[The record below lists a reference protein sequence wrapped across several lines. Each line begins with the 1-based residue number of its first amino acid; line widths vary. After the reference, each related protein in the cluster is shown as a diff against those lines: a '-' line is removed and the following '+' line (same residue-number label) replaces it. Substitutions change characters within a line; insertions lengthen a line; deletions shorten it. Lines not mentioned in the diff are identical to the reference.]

1 MEEMRRV
8 TMEHISIKNICKKYG
23 EGESAV
29 KALDD
34 VSLDISK
41 GEVCVILGP
50 SGSGKS
56 TLLNMIGG
64 LDRVD
69 SGSITVDGLEITAL
83 NKKQLTD
90 YRREKLG
97 MVFQAYN
104 LIPELNVIENVR
116 VVKDI
121 AKEPLDETEL
131 LQVLGLENHMTHFP
145 SELSGGQQ
153 QRCSIARALVKNPAL
168 LLCDELTGALDSAS
182 TREVLKVLQ
191 AINERYNTTIIM
203 ITHDERI
210 SGMADRLVRIKDGRV
225 VENTVKTKLKAE
237 ELGI

>member
-1 MEEMRRV
+1 
-8 TMEHISIKNICKKYG
+8 MEHITIRNISRRYG
-23 EGESAV
+23 QGESAV

-131 LQVLGLENHMTHFP
+131 LQVLGLEKHMTHFP

-191 AINERYNTTIIM
+191 AVNERYNTTIIM

>member
-1 MEEMRRV
+1 
-8 TMEHISIKNICKKYG
+8 MEHITIRNISRGYG
-23 EGESAV
+23 QGESAV

-69 SGSITVDGLEITAL
+69 SGSITVDGLEISAL

-121 AKEPLDETEL
+121 AKETLDETEL
-131 LQVLGLENHMTHFP
+131 LQVLGLEKHMTHFP

-182 TREVLKVLQ
+182 TRDVLKVLQ

-210 SGMADRLVRIKDGRV
+210 SGMADRLVRIRDGRV

>member
-1 MEEMRRV
+1 
-8 TMEHISIKNICKKYG
+8 MEHITIRNISRGYG
-23 EGESAV
+23 QGESAV

-83 NKKQLTD
+83 NKKQLTN

-121 AKEPLDETEL
+121 AKEPLNETEL
-131 LQVLGLENHMTHFP
+131 LQVLGLEKHMTHFP

-182 TREVLKVLQ
+182 TRDVLKVLQ

>member
-1 MEEMRRV
+1 
-8 TMEHISIKNICKKYG
+8 MEHITIRNISRRYG
-23 EGESAV
+23 QGESAV

-34 VSLDISK
+34 VSLDISN

-69 SGSITVDGLEITAL
+69 SGSIIVDGLEITSL

-131 LQVLGLENHMTHFP
+131 LQVLGLEKYMTHFP

-210 SGMADRLVRIKDGRV
+210 SGMADRLVRIRDGKV

>member
-1 MEEMRRV
+1 
-8 TMEHISIKNICKKYG
+8 MEHITIRNISRGYG
-23 EGESAV
+23 QGESAV

-131 LQVLGLENHMTHFP
+131 LQVLGLEKHMTYFP

-182 TREVLKVLQ
+182 TRDVLKVLQ

>member
-1 MEEMRRV
+1 
-8 TMEHISIKNICKKYG
+8 MEHITIRNISRGYG
-23 EGESAV
+23 QGESAV

-121 AKEPLDETEL
+121 AKEALDETEL
-131 LQVLGLENHMTHFP
+131 LQVLGLEKHMTHFP

-182 TREVLKVLQ
+182 TRDVLKVLQ

-210 SGMADRLVRIKDGRV
+210 SGMADRLVRIRDGRV

>member
-1 MEEMRRV
+1 M
-8 TMEHISIKNICKKYG
+8 
-23 EGESAV
+23 
-29 KALDD
+29 
-34 VSLDISK
+34 
-41 GEVCVILGP
+41 
-50 SGSGKS
+50 
-56 TLLNMIGG
+56 
-64 LDRVD
+64 D

-131 LQVLGLENHMTHFP
+131 LQVLGLEKHMTHFP

-182 TREVLKVLQ
+182 TRDVLKVLQ

-210 SGMADRLVRIKDGRV
+210 SGMADRLVRIKDGKV

>member
-1 MEEMRRV
+1 
-8 TMEHISIKNICKKYG
+8 MEHITIRNISRGYG
-23 EGESAV
+23 QGESAV

-41 GEVCVILGP
+41 GEVCVVLGP

-131 LQVLGLENHMTHFP
+131 LQVLGLEKHMTHFP

-210 SGMADRLVRIKDGRV
+210 SGMADRLVRIRDGKV

>member
-1 MEEMRRV
+1 
-8 TMEHISIKNICKKYG
+8 MEHITIRNISREYG
-23 EGESAV
+23 QGESAV

-69 SGSITVDGLEITAL
+69 SGSITVDGLEITSL

-131 LQVLGLENHMTHFP
+131 LQVLGLEKYMTHFP

-210 SGMADRLVRIKDGRV
+210 SGMADRLVRLRDGKV

>member
-1 MEEMRRV
+1 L
-8 TMEHISIKNICKKYG
+8 EHITIRNISRGYG
-23 EGESAV
+23 QGESAV

-131 LQVLGLENHMTHFP
+131 LQVLGLEKHMTHFP

-182 TREVLKVLQ
+182 TRDVLKVLQ

>member
-1 MEEMRRV
+1 
-8 TMEHISIKNICKKYG
+8 MEHITIRNISRGYG
-23 EGESAV
+23 QGESAV

-41 GEVCVILGP
+41 GEVCVVLGP

-69 SGSITVDGLEITAL
+69 SGSITVDGLEITSL

-131 LQVLGLENHMTHFP
+131 LQVLGLEKHMTHFP

-182 TREVLKVLQ
+182 TRDVLKVLQ

>member
-1 MEEMRRV
+1 
-8 TMEHISIKNICKKYG
+8 MEHITIRNISRGYG
-23 EGESAV
+23 QGESAV

-83 NKKQLTD
+83 NKKQLTN

-121 AKEPLDETEL
+121 AKEPLNETEL
-131 LQVLGLENHMTHFP
+131 LQVLGLEKHMTHFP

-153 QRCSIARALVKNPAL
+153 QRCSIARAIVKNPAL

-182 TREVLKVLQ
+182 TRDVLKVLQ

>member
-1 MEEMRRV
+1 
-8 TMEHISIKNICKKYG
+8 MEHITIRNISRGYG
-23 EGESAV
+23 QGESAV

-64 LDRVD
+64 LDPVD

-121 AKEPLDETEL
+121 AKKPLDETEL
-131 LQVLGLENHMTHFP
+131 LQVLGLEKHMTHFP

-182 TREVLKVLQ
+182 TRDVLKVLQ

>member
-1 MEEMRRV
+1 
-8 TMEHISIKNICKKYG
+8 MEHITIRNISRGYG
-23 EGESAV
+23 QGESAV

-41 GEVCVILGP
+41 EEVCVILGP

-83 NKKQLTD
+83 NKKQLTN

-121 AKEPLDETEL
+121 AKEPLNETEL
-131 LQVLGLENHMTHFP
+131 LQVLGLEKHMTHFP

-182 TREVLKVLQ
+182 TRDVLKVLQ

-210 SGMADRLVRIKDGRV
+210 SGMADRLVRIRDGKV

>member
-1 MEEMRRV
+1 
-8 TMEHISIKNICKKYG
+8 MEHITIRNISREYG
-23 EGESAV
+23 QGESAV

-56 TLLNMIGG
+56 TLLNIIGG

-69 SGSITVDGLEITAL
+69 SGSITVDGLEITSL

-131 LQVLGLENHMTHFP
+131 LQVLGLEKHMTHFP

-153 QRCSIARALVKNPAL
+153 QRCSIARAIVKNPAL

-182 TREVLKVLQ
+182 TRDVLKVLQ

-210 SGMADRLVRIKDGRV
+210 SGMADRLVRIRDGKV

>member
-1 MEEMRRV
+1 
-8 TMEHISIKNICKKYG
+8 MEHITIRNISRGYG
-23 EGESAV
+23 QGESAV

-131 LQVLGLENHMTHFP
+131 LQVLGLEKHMTHFP

-153 QRCSIARALVKNPAL
+153 QRCSIARALVKNPVL

-182 TREVLKVLQ
+182 TRDVLKVLQ

-210 SGMADRLVRIKDGRV
+210 SGMADRLVRIKDGKV

>member
-1 MEEMRRV
+1 
-8 TMEHISIKNICKKYG
+8 MEHITIRNISRGYG
-23 EGESAV
+23 QGESAV

-131 LQVLGLENHMTHFP
+131 LQVLGLEKHMTHFP

-210 SGMADRLVRIKDGRV
+210 SGMADRLVRIRDGKV

>member
-1 MEEMRRV
+1 
-8 TMEHISIKNICKKYG
+8 MEHITIRNISRGYG
-23 EGESAV
+23 QGESAV

-104 LIPELNVIENVR
+104 LIPELNVIGNVR

-121 AKEPLDETEL
+121 AKETLDETEL
-131 LQVLGLENHMTHFP
+131 LQVLGLEKHMTHFP

-182 TREVLKVLQ
+182 TRDVLKVLQ

-210 SGMADRLVRIKDGRV
+210 SGMADRLVRIRDGRV

>member
-1 MEEMRRV
+1 
-8 TMEHISIKNICKKYG
+8 MEHITIRNISRRYG
-23 EGESAV
+23 QGESAV

-69 SGSITVDGLEITAL
+69 SGSIIVDRLEITSL

-131 LQVLGLENHMTHFP
+131 LQVLGLEKHMTHFP

-210 SGMADRLVRIKDGRV
+210 SGMADRLVRIKDGMV
-225 VENTVKTKLKAE
+225 VENTVKTKLNAE

>member
-1 MEEMRRV
+1 
-8 TMEHISIKNICKKYG
+8 MEHITIRNISREYG
-23 EGESAV
+23 QGESAV

-69 SGSITVDGLEITAL
+69 SGSITVDGLKITAL

-121 AKEPLDETEL
+121 AKEPLNETEL
-131 LQVLGLENHMTHFP
+131 LQVLGLEKHMTHFP

-191 AINERYNTTIIM
+191 AVNERYNTTIIM

-210 SGMADRLVRIKDGRV
+210 SGMADRLVRIRDGKV

>member
-1 MEEMRRV
+1 
-8 TMEHISIKNICKKYG
+8 MEHITIRNISRRYG
-23 EGESAV
+23 QGESAV

-69 SGSITVDGLEITAL
+69 SGSIIVDGLEITSL

-131 LQVLGLENHMTHFP
+131 LQVLGLEKHMTHFP

-191 AINERYNTTIIM
+191 AVNERYNTTIIM

-210 SGMADRLVRIKDGRV
+210 SGMADRLVRIRDGKV

>member
-1 MEEMRRV
+1 
-8 TMEHISIKNICKKYG
+8 MEHITIRNISRGYG
-23 EGESAV
+23 QGESAV

-131 LQVLGLENHMTHFP
+131 LQVLGLEKHMTHFP

-182 TREVLKVLQ
+182 TRDVLKVLQ
-191 AINERYNTTIIM
+191 VINERYNTTIIM

-210 SGMADRLVRIKDGRV
+210 SGMADRLVRIKDGKV

>member
-1 MEEMRRV
+1 
-8 TMEHISIKNICKKYG
+8 MEHITIRNISRGYG
-23 EGESAV
+23 QGESAV

-121 AKEPLDETEL
+121 AKEPLNETEL
-131 LQVLGLENHMTHFP
+131 LQVLGLEKHMTHFP

-210 SGMADRLVRIKDGRV
+210 SGMADRLVRIRDGKV

>member
-1 MEEMRRV
+1 
-8 TMEHISIKNICKKYG
+8 MEHITIRNISREYG
-23 EGESAV
+23 QGESAV

-131 LQVLGLENHMTHFP
+131 LQVLGLEKYMTHFP

-191 AINERYNTTIIM
+191 AVNERYNTTIIM

-210 SGMADRLVRIKDGRV
+210 SGMADRLVRIRDGKV

>member
-1 MEEMRRV
+1 
-8 TMEHISIKNICKKYG
+8 MEHITIRNISRRYG
-23 EGESAV
+23 QGESAV

-69 SGSITVDGLEITAL
+69 SGSIIVDGLEITSL

-131 LQVLGLENHMTHFP
+131 LQVLGLEKHMTHFP

-182 TREVLKVLQ
+182 TRDVLKVLQ

-237 ELGI
+237 ELRI

>member
-1 MEEMRRV
+1 
-8 TMEHISIKNICKKYG
+8 MEHITIRNISREYG
-23 EGESAV
+23 QGESAV

-56 TLLNMIGG
+56 TLLNIIGG

-69 SGSITVDGLEITAL
+69 SGSITVDGLEITSL

-131 LQVLGLENHMTHFP
+131 LQVLGLEKHMNHFP

-182 TREVLKVLQ
+182 TRDVLKVLQ

>member
-1 MEEMRRV
+1 
-8 TMEHISIKNICKKYG
+8 MEHITIRNISRGYG
-23 EGESAV
+23 QGESAV

-83 NKKQLTD
+83 NKKQLTN

-121 AKEPLDETEL
+121 AKEPLNETEL
-131 LQVLGLENHMTHFP
+131 LQVLGLEKHMTHFP

-182 TREVLKVLQ
+182 TRDVLKVLQ

-210 SGMADRLVRIKDGRV
+210 SGMADRLVRIRDGKV

>member
-1 MEEMRRV
+1 
-8 TMEHISIKNICKKYG
+8 MEHITIRNISRGYG
-23 EGESAV
+23 QGESAV

-131 LQVLGLENHMTHFP
+131 LQVLGLEKHMTHFP

-182 TREVLKVLQ
+182 TRDVLRVLQ

-210 SGMADRLVRIKDGRV
+210 SGMADRLVRIRDGKV

>member
-1 MEEMRRV
+1 L
-8 TMEHISIKNICKKYG
+8 EHITIRNISRGYG
-23 EGESAV
+23 QGESAV

-41 GEVCVILGP
+41 GEVCVVLGP

-131 LQVLGLENHMTHFP
+131 LQVLGLEKHMTHFP

-210 SGMADRLVRIKDGRV
+210 SGMADRLVRIRDGKV

>member
-1 MEEMRRV
+1 
-8 TMEHISIKNICKKYG
+8 MEHITIRNISREYG
-23 EGESAV
+23 QGESAV

-56 TLLNMIGG
+56 TLLNIIGG

-69 SGSITVDGLEITAL
+69 SGSITVDGLEITSL

-131 LQVLGLENHMTHFP
+131 LQVLGLEKHMNHFP

-191 AINERYNTTIIM
+191 AVNERYNTTIIM

-210 SGMADRLVRIKDGRV
+210 SGMADRLVRIKDGKV

>member
-1 MEEMRRV
+1 
-8 TMEHISIKNICKKYG
+8 MEHITIRNISREYG
-23 EGESAV
+23 QGESAV

-69 SGSITVDGLEITAL
+69 SGSIIVDGLEITSL

-131 LQVLGLENHMTHFP
+131 LQVLGLEKHMTHFP

-191 AINERYNTTIIM
+191 AVNERYNTTIIM

-210 SGMADRLVRIKDGRV
+210 SGMADRLVRIRDGKV